1 MLGFCQNWIFG
12 QNLDFWNSVRCQARR
27 NLPGESLLM
36 KVGWGREREQL
47 FKICTTYIGGC
58 WASPRQAEVPPSK
71 PSVPPVR
78 RSLVVD
84 TPFSK
89 HFLGFLRLISRK
101 DRRPRVED
109 FMVVNSYLSAW
120 CPGCVGPPPIF
131 IQQGIKLWNAFRKL
145 SDRKAYKIGF
155 KQLQEKTFLC
165 YQFWQILTVA
175 PVCINVVAWDSIVEK
190 YLWFPKV
197 SWVVFSVPT
206 SNIEIWS
213 WCNFRWASAQQS
225 LCWQVHNELY
235 LENSQCLEMSFE
247 ECYVYYY
254 VNQSYQMV

>member
-1 MLGFCQNWIFG
+1 MNFC
-12 QNLDFWNSVRCQARR
+12 NSVRCQARR

-131 IQQGIKLWNAFRKL
+131 IQQGIKLWKAFRKL

-155 KQLQEKTFLC
+155 KQLQEKTFFVLS
-165 YQFWQILTVA
+165 ILT
-175 PVCINVVAWDSIVEK
+175 NLDSCTCVYQMLLRERLLLKNIFDSLKCLE
-190 YLWFPKV
+190 L
-197 SWVVFSVPT
+197 FSV
-206 SNIEIWS
+206 
-213 WCNFRWASAQQS
+213 
-225 LCWQVHNELY
+225 Y
-235 LENSQCLEMSFE
+235 LLQI
-247 ECYVYYY
+247 
-254 VNQSYQMV
+254 

>member
-1 MLGFCQNWIFG
+1 M
-12 QNLDFWNSVRCQARR
+12 
-27 NLPGESLLM
+27 
-36 KVGWGREREQL
+36 
-47 FKICTTYIGGC
+47 
-58 WASPRQAEVPPSK
+58 PPSK

-155 KQLQEKTFLC
+155 KQLQEKTFFVLS
-165 YQFWQILTVA
+165 ILT
-175 PVCINVVAWDSIVEK
+175 NLDSCTCVYQMLLRETIVEK
-190 YLWFPKV
+190 YHLWFPKV

-213 WCNFRWASAQQS
+213 WCNFRWASAQQN
-225 LCWQVHNELY
+225 LCWQVHNELH
-235 LENSQCLEMSFE
+235 LENSQCLEMSWIGQIILKNATFIIMSTRVTRWFRWLFSWQYFRVTRDLGIHGVICE
-247 ECYVYYY
+247 TRWR
-254 VNQSYQMV
+254 